1 MLLLVLR
8 RTSPGMD
15 VIAGRLNPPF
25 SVAEVEIPSTE
36 KVIPCKP
43 KCSLLPPPKIE
54 ECSHSIRYEIYF
66 LFIKKL
72 STFFFMSSTNKFT
85 YSNFKRN
92 MYFSLTQIPRPLTET
107 SIYVELYI
115 YIYTFICRANY
126 QRLFLLSLQGTN
138 CSLLSKRTKCN

>member
-8 RTSPGMD
+8 CTSPGMD

-36 KVIPCKP
+36 KVVPCKP

-85 YSNFKRN
+85 AI
-92 MYFSLTQIPRPLTET
+92 LEET
-107 SIYVELYI
+107 RISV
-115 YIYTFICRANY
+115 
-126 QRLFLLSLQGTN
+126 
-138 CSLLSKRTKCN
+138 

>member
-8 RTSPGMD
+8 CTSPGMD

-36 KVIPCKP
+36 KVVPCKP

-72 STFFFMSSTNKFT
+72 STFFLCLQQTNL
-85 YSNFKRN
+85 
-92 MYFSLTQIPRPLTET
+92 LTATLRET
-107 SIYVELYI
+107 CISV
-115 YIYTFICRANY
+115 
-126 QRLFLLSLQGTN
+126 
-138 CSLLSKRTKCN
+138 

>member
-8 RTSPGMD
+8 CTSPGMD

-36 KVIPCKP
+36 KVVPCKP

-72 STFFFMSSTNKFT
+72 TTFFFMSSTNKFT

-107 SIYVELYI
+107 SIYVEPI
-115 YIYTFICRANY
+115 IKDSFC
-126 QRLFLLSLQGTN
+126 
-138 CSLLSKRTKCN
+138 